1 MSMKT
6 KILNP
11 IDLQDLNTQQMLKQ
25 ALISGSLVVFPTET
39 VYGIGGYATLDT
51 AAESIYT
58 AKGRPKDNPLI
69 VHVAHFD
76 QIEKYAY
83 IDHSAVYTLAKAF
96 WPGPITLILRKKD
109 TISTSITGGLST
121 VAIRIP
127 SHPIARTLLEATGLP
142 IAAPSANLSGKPSST
157 TFEHVLNDFDGIVD
171 FIINGGDATIGLEST
186 VIDMTTE
193 VPIILRP
200 GSITQVMLEQTLQQ
214 LVLDQS
220 ETLINDIPKAP
231 GMKYRH
237 YAPVAMLH
245 VVKGHPT
252 KIKTYLQKQLKQDL
266 SIAILG
272 PSDIITLLNDGILF
286 DLGPRDDLNKIAFN
300 LFSAFRQLD
309 QLEIKKAYIIAI
321 PETGLGKAIMN
332 RIMKAAN
339 HSVIDT
345 DQL

>member
-11 IDLQDLNTQQMLKQ
+11 IDLQDPNNQMMLKQ

-39 VYGIGGYATLDT
+39 VYGIGGYATLDK
-51 AAESIYT
+51 AASSIYT

-69 VHVAHFD
+69 VHLAHFD

-83 IDHSAVYTLAKAF
+83 IDQPAVYTLAKAF
-96 WPGPITLILRKKD
+96 WPGPMTLILRKKD

-127 SHPIARTLLEATGLP
+127 SHPIARTLLEATDLP
-142 IAAPSANLSGKPSST
+142 IAAPSANSPGKPSAT
-157 TFEHVLNDFDGIVD
+157 TVEHVLNDFDGKVD

-186 VIDMTTE
+186 VIDMTSE
-193 VPIILRP
+193 IPIILRP
-200 GSITQVMLEQTLQQ
+200 GSITQVMIEQTLQQ

-237 YAPVAMLH
+237 YAPAAMLH
-245 VVKGHPT
+245 VVKGQST
-252 KIKTYLQKQLKQDL
+252 NIKAYLQKQLKRDP

-272 PSDIITLLNDGILF
+272 PSDIITLLSDGILF
-286 DLGPRDDLNKIAFN
+286 DLGPLDDLNKIAFN

-309 QLEIKKAYIIAI
+309 QLEIKEAYIVAI
-321 PETGLGKAIMN
+321 PKIGLGKAIMN

-345 DQL
+345 D

>member
-11 IDLQDLNTQQMLKQ
+11 IDLQDPNTQMMLKQ

-39 VYGIGGYATLDT
+39 VYGIGGYATLDK
-51 AAESIYT
+51 AASSIYA

-69 VHVAHFD
+69 VHLAHFD

-83 IDHSAVYTLAKAF
+83 IDQPAVYTLAKAF
-96 WPGPITLILRKKD
+96 WPGPMTLILRKKD

-127 SHPIARTLLEATGLP
+127 SHPIARTLLEATDLP
-142 IAAPSANLSGKPSST
+142 IAAPSANLSGKPSAT
-157 TFEHVLNDFDGIVD
+157 TFEHVLNDFDGKVD

-186 VIDMTTE
+186 VIDMTSE
-193 VPIILRP
+193 IPIILRP
-200 GSITQVMLEQTLQQ
+200 GSITQVMIEQTLQQ

-237 YAPVAMLH
+237 YAPAAMLH
-245 VVKGHPT
+245 VVKGQPT
-252 KIKTYLQKQLKQDL
+252 NIKAYIQKQLKRDS

-272 PSDIITLLNDGILF
+272 PSDIITLLSDGILF
-286 DLGPRDDLNKIAFN
+286 DLGPLDDLNKIAFN

-309 QLEIKKAYIIAI
+309 QLEIKEAYIVAI
-321 PETGLGKAIMN
+321 PEIGLGKAIMN

-339 HSVIDT
+339 HSVIET
-345 DQL
+345 DII